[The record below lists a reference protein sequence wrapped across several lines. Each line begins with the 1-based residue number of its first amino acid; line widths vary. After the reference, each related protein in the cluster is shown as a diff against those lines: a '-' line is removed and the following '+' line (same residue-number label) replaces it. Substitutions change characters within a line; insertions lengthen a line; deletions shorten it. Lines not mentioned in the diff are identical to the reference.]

1 MNPYKL
7 IADIIGILAIIV
19 IAMAVVLFIAAAI

>member
-19 IAMAVVLFIAAAI
+19 IAIAVVLFIAAAI